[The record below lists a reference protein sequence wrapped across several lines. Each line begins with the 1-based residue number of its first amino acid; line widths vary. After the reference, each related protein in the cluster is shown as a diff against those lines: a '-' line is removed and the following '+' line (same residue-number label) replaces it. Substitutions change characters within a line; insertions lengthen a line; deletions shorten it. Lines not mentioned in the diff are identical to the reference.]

1 MGVGKAHQALLV
13 LWTAAAS
20 QLFTYSAV
28 QPSPYLCKA
37 IYGQLHLLIRSWV
50 SWKLPDPRNSDSAQ
64 RAVESLASGIKG
76 FVKPSELK
84 AQWCHRGLGFCAFH
98 RVCVGPSKS
107 SCHEGSQSGPP
118 PTREAQV
125 GSVAHCSDRGAS
137 TVPLGVFLASGDMR
151 SAWPR

>member
-50 SWKLPDPRNSDSAQ
+50 SWKLPDPRNSDSAW

-98 RVCVGPSKS
+98 RVCESL
-107 SCHEGSQSGPP
+107 GSFQEQLSRGLSEWTSPNQGGSG
-118 PTREAQV
+118 
-125 GSVAHCSDRGAS
+125 GLCS
-137 TVPLGVFLASGDMR
+137 PL
-151 SAWPR
+151 